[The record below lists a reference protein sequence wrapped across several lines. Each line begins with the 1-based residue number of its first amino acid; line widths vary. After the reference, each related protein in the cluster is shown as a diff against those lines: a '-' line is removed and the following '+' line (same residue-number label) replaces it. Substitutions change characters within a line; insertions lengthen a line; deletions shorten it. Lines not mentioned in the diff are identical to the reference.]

1 MLKKKLVALVLAAL
15 TMLFVV
21 GCGGEEEELGMDPES
36 MAVAYMKAYAESDP
50 TAIIKA
56 VNLDAVRDV
65 LEDWYADRND
75 GKKYPEYMWE
85 EYYDMVVQDIED
97 DCDEQRDQLQEM
109 YGDDCSVECKAIDVR
124 RMSSDEIKEY
134 KHYFV
139 KSGSFDLDNGKMVT
153 VEMPIS
159 GGEDSFSGTVEVPVI
174 KYNDQWIIA
183 IPELK

>member
-50 TAIIKA
+50 TAIIEA
-56 VNLDAVRDV
+56 VNLDAVRDI

-85 EYYDMVVQDIED
+85 EYYDDVVQDIED
-97 DCDEQRDQLQEM
+97 DCDEQRGPLQEM
-109 YGDDCSVECKAIDVR
+109 YGDDYSVECKAIDVR

-134 KHYFV
+134 KRYFV

-153 VEMPIS
+153 VEMTIS